1 LNPLLYIH
9 IPFCDTKC
17 PYCSFN
23 SFTGISSEKEKY
35 FEALE
40 KQLEFDLAKFEV
52 SKFKTIFIGGGTP
65 STVEPKFY
73 EKLFHK
79 LDLSETVEIT
89 VEANPNSA
97 NENWLKEMKN
107 LSVNRLSLGV
117 QSFQKEKLEYLGRHH
132 TGKRAKE
139 ILEKAHNIGFER
151 ISLDLIYGTK
161 FDNRD
166 FLEKEISEL
175 ENLPI
180 DHLSLYSLTI
190 EEGTPFQKFG
200 EKNFENVS
208 ETEWLLEKIS
218 ERFQQYE
225 ISNFGNP
232 SIHNLGY
239 WRGENYL
246 GLGSGAVGF
255 WNNFRY
261 YPEKNPQKYIENPVE
276 REVEKLSKE
285 DLFFEKLFLG
295 FRSKVGVCKNDLD
308 SEILKS
314 LLENGIIFEKDK
326 RVFNSNYLLA
336 DEVALKFL

>member
-23 SFTGISSEKEKY
+23 SFTGLSSEKERY
-35 FEALE
+35 FDALL
-40 KQLEFDLAKFEV
+40 KQLEADTQRFGV
-52 SKFKTIFIGGGTP
+52 SKFKTIFFGGGTP
-65 STVEPKFY
+65 STVSPKYY
-73 EKLFHK
+73 EKLFKK

-97 NENWLKEMKN
+97 NEDWLKEMKN
-107 LSVNRLSLGV
+107 LGVNRLSLGV
-117 QSFQKEKLEYLGRHH
+117 QSFQNEKLKYLGRNHS
-132 TGKRAKE
+132 GKRAKD
-139 ILEKAHNIGFER
+139 ILEKAKRVGIER
-151 ISLDLIYGTK
+151 VSLDLIYGTK
-161 FDNRD
+161 FDDRN

-190 EEGTPFQKFG
+190 EEGTPFQKIG
-200 EKNFENVS
+200 EKNFEKIA
-208 ETEWLLEKIS
+208 ETEWLFEKIS
-218 ERFQQYE
+218 EDFPQYE

-239 WRGENYL
+239 WAGENYI

-255 WNNFRY
+255 WNDFRY
-261 YPEKNPQKYIENPVE
+261 YPEKNPQKYIETPTQ
-276 REVEKLSKE
+276 REIEKLSKE

-295 FRSKVGVCKNDLD
+295 FRSKIGVLKSELN
-308 SEILKS
+308 SEILKP
-314 LLENGIIFEKDK
+314 LLENGILFERENRIYNK
-326 RVFNSNYLLA
+326 NYLLA
-336 DEVALKFL
+336 DEVALKFW

>member
-1 LNPLLYIH
+1 MNPLLYIH

-23 SFTGISSEKEKY
+23 SFTGISSEKERY
-35 FEALE
+35 FDALS
-40 KQLEFDLAKFEV
+40 KQLEFDTQKFEV

-65 STVEPKFY
+65 STVESKFY
-73 EKLFHK
+73 EKLFSK

-97 NENWLKEMKN
+97 NENWLREMKN
-107 LSVNRLSLGV
+107 LGVNRLSLGV
-117 QSFQKEKLEYLGRHH
+117 QSFQTEKLKYLGRHH
-132 TGKRAKE
+132 SGKRAKD
-139 ILEKAHNIGFER
+139 ILEKANKVGIER

-161 FDNRD
+161 FDNRE

-190 EEGTPFQKFG
+190 EEGTPFQKIG
-200 EKNFENVS
+200 EKNFENIS

-218 ERFQQYE
+218 EKFPQYE

-239 WRGENYL
+239 WGGENYL

-255 WNNFRY
+255 WNDFRY
-261 YPEKNPQKYIENPVE
+261 YPERNPQKYIENPFD
-276 REVEKLSKE
+276 REIEKLSE
-285 DLFFEKLFLG
+285 NDLFFEKLFLG
-295 FRSKVGVCKNDLD
+295 FRSKIGVSKNDLD
-308 SEILKS
+308 LKILDL
-314 LLENGIIFEKDK
+314 LLEKGIVLEKENRIFNK
-326 RVFNSNYLLA
+326 NYLLA